1 MFFVESGSFAL
12 WGATSLSVLSVRDR
26 RLVAETDGAT
36 RRVEAGD
43 TSRWVPNSKEIAE
56 YDLVVS
62 ALRDDLDSVIDADS
76 LQFISDREPR
86 QYFNL
91 QHLFAEIEGEL
102 ASGVDAVEALRRLT
116 PHGAATGYPKPGAV
130 ALIDRFDARPQGPYA
145 GAIGVFGSDG
155 SADVA
160 CVIRSAWKVG
170 SALRTRAG
178 AKIVADSDP
187 ASEYRESVLK
197 TLPLRRSIAQAA
209 KAG

>member
-1 MFFVESGSFAL
+1 
-12 WGATSLSVLSVRDR
+12 
-26 RLVAETDGAT
+26 
-36 RRVEAGD
+36 
-43 TSRWVPNSKEIAE
+43 
-56 YDLVVS
+56 
-62 ALRDDLDSVIDADS
+62 
-76 LQFISDREPR
+76 
-86 QYFNL
+86 
-91 QHLFAEIEGEL
+91 
-102 ASGVDAVEALRRLT
+102 
-116 PHGAATGYPKPGAV
+116 
-130 ALIDRFDARPQGPYA
+130 LIDRFDARPRGPYA
-145 GAIGVFGSDG
+145 GAIGVFGGDG